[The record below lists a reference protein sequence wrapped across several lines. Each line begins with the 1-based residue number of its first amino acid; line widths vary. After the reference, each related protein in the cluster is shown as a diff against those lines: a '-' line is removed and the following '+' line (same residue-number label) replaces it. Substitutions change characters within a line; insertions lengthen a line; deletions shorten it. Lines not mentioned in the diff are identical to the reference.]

1 MKRPNILIFMTDHQ
15 RADTSY
21 PEHGAIT
28 PNLDNFAKE
37 GLLFRNTFCPSPHC
51 CPARATFFSGLY
63 PSRHGVW
70 NNVCNRQAHHRGLKE
85 GVRLWSED
93 LADAGY
99 RMQYFGKWHVSSLEG
114 PADRGWQTGFASG
127 TNPFEHDVRWET
139 YREIAKKPPP
149 QERQPGQ
156 ILRPGYGPYSLYGVE
171 EPTEADHD
179 EKAVRGGVSFLETLE
194 DSDEPWALYVGV
206 NGPHDP
212 YNIPQEF
219 LDLYDPRDIPLPAS
233 FEDDLADKP
242 VIARRMREQVFG
254 QLTPDEVRE
263 GIRHFWAYCSYLDH
277 LFGQLLAALDE
288 TGMKED
294 TLVIYL
300 SDHGDYC
307 GEHGLFAKG
316 IPCYQGAYR
325 VPLVVRY
332 PRGIR
337 NPGREEI
344 AFISLADFAPT
355 ILEIA
360 GIETDRSFTG
370 KSFMPFLEGNIPEDW
385 REAIHTQC
393 DGVEL
398 YYTQRSVM
406 TRNHKYVFNG
416 FDRDEL
422 YDLRHDPDEMNNL
435 IDDPAYQ
442 PIIKA
447 LCREMWAFAYQEE
460 DSIINRYITVA
471 LAPFGPAILFEQE
484 G

>member
-1 MKRPNILIFMTDHQ
+1 
-15 RADTSY
+15 
-21 PEHGAIT
+21 
-28 PNLDNFAKE
+28 
-37 GLLFRNTFCPSPHC
+37 
-51 CPARATFFSGLY
+51 
-63 PSRHGVW
+63 
-70 NNVCNRQAHHRGLKE
+70 
-85 GVRLWSED
+85 
-93 LADAGY
+93 
-99 RMQYFGKWHVSSLEG
+99 
-114 PADRGWQTGFASG
+114 
-127 TNPFEHDVRWET
+127 
-139 YREIAKKPPP
+139 
-149 QERQPGQ
+149 
-156 ILRPGYGPYSLYGVE
+156 
-171 EPTEADHD
+171 
-179 EKAVRGGVSFLETLE
+179 
-194 DSDEPWALYVGV
+194 
-206 NGPHDP
+206 
-212 YNIPQEF
+212 
-219 LDLYDPRDIPLPAS
+219 
-233 FEDDLADKP
+233 
-242 VIARRMREQVFG
+242 
-254 QLTPDEVRE
+254 
-263 GIRHFWAYCSYLDH
+263 
-277 LFGQLLAALDE
+277 
-288 TGMKED
+288 MKED

-332 PRGIR
+332 PRGIK

-370 KSFMPFLEGNIPEDW
+370 KSLMPFLEGNIPEDW

-406 TRNHKYVFNG
+406 TRNYKYVFNG

-435 IDDPAYQ
+435 IDDPTCQ